1 MIPMRPFKW
10 NAAHAV
16 HLGEVDAE
24 HRAIYQAA
32 GDLHQSILSSAPT
45 GRVVEILRALIAHTE
60 DHFTHEERLM
70 QAANYGSYAW
80 HKQQHDTARK
90 RLAQF
95 SARIEAGETASVGPL
110 LNYLS
115 GWLRD
120 HLSVADR
127 MMSAYMRNHARA
139 HVA

>member
-1 MIPMRPFKW
+1 MAMRPFKW

-16 HLGEVDAE
+16 HLGQVDAE

-32 GDLHQSILSSAPT
+32 GELHQSILGNAPPE
-45 GRVVEILRALIAHTE
+45 RILETLRGLMAHTE
-60 DHFTHEERLM
+60 DHFAHEERLM
-70 QAANYGSYAW
+70 QAASYGSYAW

-95 SARIEAGETASVGPL
+95 AARIEAGETGSVEPL
-110 LNYLS
+110 LNYLA

-120 HLSVADR
+120 HVSVADR
-127 MMSAYMRNHARA
+127 MMSAYMRNYARA